1 MKKVLI
7 NYAHRHF
14 LQAQQLNTKSA
25 IEVARFDEAISYG
38 SHDIDQEFIQE
49 NQHILHQPKGA
60 GYWLW
65 KPYFIDKTLKQMNEG
80 DLLFYSDSGAQ
91 FIHNIKPLIEP
102 VHNEC
107 GLLLFSLE
115 DFHQNKKWTKRDCFV
130 LMGLDNEPYLSAPQI
145 SASFIVC
152 LNTSTSRDFVAQ
164 WLEHAK
170 DPRIITD
177 EPNTCGL
184 PNYGEFVDH
193 RHDQSILSL
202 LGYKHNISTIPDISQ
217 HGNARRSSAIPQIM
231 QHTRNKN

>member
-25 IEVARFDEAISYG
+25 IEVAHFDEAIAYS
-38 SHDIDQEFIQE
+38 SHDIDRVFSQE
-49 NQHILHQPKGA
+49 NQHILQQSKGA

-80 DLLFYSDSGAQ
+80 DLLFYSDSGAH
-91 FIHNIKPLIEP
+91 FIHDIEPLIELL
-102 VHNEC
+102 HNEH
-107 GLLLFSLE
+107 GLLLFRLE

-130 LMGLDNEPYLSAPQI
+130 LMDLDHEPYISAPQVI
-145 SASFIVC
+145 ASFIVC
-152 LNTSTSRDFVAQ
+152 LNNSFSRDFIAQ
-164 WLEHAK
+164 WLSYAR

-177 EPNTCGL
+177 ELNTCGL
-184 PNYGEFVDH
+184 PNYDEFVDH

-202 LGYKHNISTIPDISQ
+202 LSYKHNISTIPDISQ
-217 HGNARRSSAIPQIM
+217 HGNARRDPTIPQIM